1 MCLTLVARSRGL
13 PTSSLDPLEVLLGRA
28 AWPSAM
34 AHAMDTEG
42 EVVSDIEDDEVVV
55 ASPGKTFRRPYSK
68 REQQEMVEYLVRARG
83 YSLVRGNTVWQR
95 MEAAQ
100 VTTSTNTSTH
110 HHLHTHLHAHLLL
123 HPRPQVCKGRRTWQ
137 SMKEHF
143 RRQVM
148 ARIHTFGLSWIQV
161 PPH

>member
-42 EVVSDIEDDEVVV
+42 EVVSDIEDDEDVV
-55 ASPGKTFRRPYSK
+55 AANPGKTFRRPYSK

-100 VTTSTNTSTH
+100 VTTSTH
-110 HHLHTHLHAHLLL
+110 HHLHTHLHPHLLL
-123 HPRPQVCKGRRTWQ
+123 HPRPRCARGAGRGR
-137 SMKEHF
+137 
-143 RRQVM
+143 
-148 ARIHTFGLSWIQV
+148 A
-161 PPH
+161 